1 MVHRLGHHAGGIRGL
16 CQLVDEHGGA
26 LEYDLMTRAGMTLD
40 DVPARVTW
48 PALRSFV
55 THLGPDSALYAE
67 QNPDGAAWWQ
77 PWGRAAIL
85 ADIYDAIAA
94 FATGYATANR
104 GRGPKPKPPKP
115 YPRPWRT
122 AQDNGRQ
129 VGRGAVPVS
138 EFDDWW
144 VSDGR

>member
-26 LEYDLMTRAGMTLD
+26 LEYDLMTRAGATLS
-40 DVPARVTW
+40 DVPARVPWT
-48 PALRSFV
+48 ALRSFV
-55 THLGPDSALYAE
+55 THLGPDSALHAE

-77 PWGRAAIL
+77 PWGQTAVL
-85 ADIYDAIAA
+85 ADIYDAIAS
-94 FATGYATANR
+94 FTTGYATANR
-104 GRGPKPKPPKP
+104 GKGPKPKPPKP
-115 YPRPWRT
+115 YPRPWKAADR
-122 AQDNGRQ
+122 GRR
-129 VGRGAVPVS
+129 VGSGAIPAS